1 MSIPDQTGREASA
14 ARPGALLPPFSEEA
28 EAIALGAVLLDP
40 ETMLDLCRVHQL
52 VPESFYLSGHRTIY
66 EAMLELA
73 ASHRP
78 IEIPALV
85 ELLTQTG
92 RLEAAGGEDALL
104 SIVSRATSVAY
115 AEYYIKRVFEN
126 HLLRRV
132 LDAAREV
139 TESCYRAD
147 LGAEGVLERAESAF
161 FSLSENR
168 AGTEKSWRDLV
179 KQEMVEAE
187 RLLSEK
193 KSLTGISTGFVDI
206 DAKLLGMQ
214 KSDLLILAARPS
226 MGKTSLALNI
236 AENVATGA
244 RRQTPLP
251 VAVFSLDMSAA
262 ALVRRMICCRARVSA
277 KDLSTGRLGAGDHAQ
292 LVQAADELSRAP
304 IYVDDTA
311 GLEVEELRSRSRR
324 LKRKYGIQF
333 IVVDYLQLL
342 NCSARARDGRQQE
355 TAAISQNLK
364 AMAKEL
370 QVPVL
375 VLSQFSRAPE
385 NRGKEAIPKLSDL
398 RDSGAIEQDADIVFL
413 LRRPSYYKE
422 GKDSDDLTLAIVD
435 VAKHRNGPTGE
446 VRLNFFSD
454 YTRFDN
460 RIEAPGADE

>member
-14 ARPGALLPPFSEEA
+14 TRPGALLPPYSEEA

-52 VPESFYLSGHRTIY
+52 VPESFYLTGHRTIY
-66 EAMLELA
+66 EAMLEL
-73 ASHRP
+73 STTHRP

-92 RLEAAGGEDALL
+92 RLEAAGGEDAIL

-168 AGTEKSWRDLV
+168 AGTEKPWRDLV

-244 RRQTPLP
+244 RRQPVRP
-251 VAVFSLDMSAA
+251 VAVFSLEMSAE
-262 ALVRRMICCRARVSA
+262 ALVRRMICCRAHVSA

-304 IYVDDTA
+304 
-311 GLEVEELRSRSRR
+311 ES
-324 LKRKYGIQF
+324 
-333 IVVDYLQLL
+333 
-342 NCSARARDGRQQE
+342 
-355 TAAISQNLK
+355 
-364 AMAKEL
+364 
-370 QVPVL
+370 
-375 VLSQFSRAPE
+375 
-385 NRGKEAIPKLSDL
+385 RGKDAIPKLSNL
-398 RDSGAIEQDADIVFL
+398 YDSGAIEQDADIVFL

-446 VRLNFFSD
+446 VRLNFFAD

-460 RIEAPGADE
+460 RIEAAGVGDE

>member
-1 MSIPDQTGREASA
+1 MSIPDPTGREASA
-14 ARPGALLPPFSEEA
+14 ARPGALLPPYSEEA

-66 EAMLELA
+66 EAMLEMA
-73 ASHRP
+73 AAHRP
-78 IEIPALV
+78 LEIPALV
-85 ELLTQTG
+85 EHLTQTG

-104 SIVSRATSVAY
+104 AIVSRATSVAY

-161 FSLSENR
+161 FALSENR
-168 AGTEKSWRDLV
+168 AGTEKPWRDLV

-244 RRQTPLP
+244 RRQPVRP
-251 VAVFSLDMSAA
+251 VAVFSLEMSAE
-262 ALVRRMICCRARVSA
+262 ALVRRMICCRAHVSA
-277 KDLSTGRLGAGDHAQ
+277 KDLSTGRLGVSDHAQ
-292 LVQAADELSRAP
+292 LVQAASTSSPTIPASTTASEPPCPTNNPLERGRPARFHLHNPPFLVEAIRVRA
-304 IYVDDTA
+304 A
-311 GLEVEELRSRSRR
+311 A
-324 LKRKYGIQF
+324 F
-333 IVVDYLQLL
+333 
-342 NCSARARDGRQQE
+342 E
-355 TAAISQNLK
+355 TS
-364 AMAKEL
+364 MS
-370 QVPVL
+370 
-375 VLSQFSRAPE
+375 VLSSRLPPGPQNGGLGDSFAITGNPLFSP
-385 NRGKEAIPKLSDL
+385 
-398 RDSGAIEQDADIVFL
+398 
-413 LRRPSYYKE
+413 
-422 GKDSDDLTLAIVD
+422 
-435 VAKHRNGPTGE
+435 
-446 VRLNFFSD
+446 
-454 YTRFDN
+454 
-460 RIEAPGADE
+460 

>member
-85 ELLTQTG
+85 ELLAQTG

-104 SIVSRATSVAY
+104 TIVSRATSVAY

-251 VAVFSLDMSAA
+251 VAVFSLEMSAE

-292 LVQAADELSRAP
+292 LVQAADE
-304 IYVDDTA
+304 
-311 GLEVEELRSRSRR
+311 
-324 LKRKYGIQF
+324 
-333 IVVDYLQLL
+333 
-342 NCSARARDGRQQE
+342 
-355 TAAISQNLK
+355 
-364 AMAKEL
+364 
-370 QVPVL
+370 
-375 VLSQFSRAPE
+375 FSRAPE

-435 VAKHRNGPTGE
+435 VAKPRNGPTGE

-460 RIEAPGADE
+460 RIEAAGVDE

>member
-1 MSIPDQTGREASA
+1 
-14 ARPGALLPPFSEEA
+14 
-28 EAIALGAVLLDP
+28 
-40 ETMLDLCRVHQL
+40 
-52 VPESFYLSGHRTIY
+52 
-66 EAMLELA
+66 
-73 ASHRP
+73 
-78 IEIPALV
+78 
-85 ELLTQTG
+85 
-92 RLEAAGGEDALL
+92 
-104 SIVSRATSVAY
+104 
-115 AEYYIKRVFEN
+115 
-126 HLLRRV
+126 
-132 LDAAREV
+132 
-139 TESCYRAD
+139 
-147 LGAEGVLERAESAF
+147 
-161 FSLSENR
+161 
-168 AGTEKSWRDLV
+168 
-179 KQEMVEAE
+179 MVEAE

-251 VAVFSLDMSAA
+251 VAVFSLEMSAE

-311 GLEVEELRSRSRR
+311 GLEVEELRSRARR

-446 VRLNFFSD
+446 VRLNFFAD

-460 RIEAPGADE
+460 RIEAAGVGDE

>member
-1 MSIPDQTGREASA
+1 
-14 ARPGALLPPFSEEA
+14 
-28 EAIALGAVLLDP
+28 
-40 ETMLDLCRVHQL
+40 
-52 VPESFYLSGHRTIY
+52 
-66 EAMLELA
+66 
-73 ASHRP
+73 
-78 IEIPALV
+78 
-85 ELLTQTG
+85 
-92 RLEAAGGEDALL
+92 
-104 SIVSRATSVAY
+104 
-115 AEYYIKRVFEN
+115 
-126 HLLRRV
+126 
-132 LDAAREV
+132 
-139 TESCYRAD
+139 
-147 LGAEGVLERAESAF
+147 
-161 FSLSENR
+161 
-168 AGTEKSWRDLV
+168 
-179 KQEMVEAE
+179 MVEAE

-244 RRQTPLP
+244 RRQPVRP
-251 VAVFSLDMSAA
+251 VAVFSLEMSAE
-262 ALVRRMICCRARVSA
+262 ALVRRMICCRAHVSA
-277 KDLSTGRLGAGDHAQ
+277 KDLSTGRLGASDHAQ

-311 GLEVEELRSRSRR
+311 GLEVEELRSRARR
-324 LKRKYGIQF
+324 LKRKYGIEF

-385 NRGKEAIPKLSDL
+385 SRGKDAIPKLSDL

-446 VRLNFFSD
+446 VRLNFFAD

-460 RIEAPGADE
+460 RIEAAMPDE

>member
-1 MSIPDQTGREASA
+1 
-14 ARPGALLPPFSEEA
+14 
-28 EAIALGAVLLDP
+28 
-40 ETMLDLCRVHQL
+40 
-52 VPESFYLSGHRTIY
+52 
-66 EAMLELA
+66 
-73 ASHRP
+73 
-78 IEIPALV
+78 
-85 ELLTQTG
+85 
-92 RLEAAGGEDALL
+92 
-104 SIVSRATSVAY
+104 
-115 AEYYIKRVFEN
+115 
-126 HLLRRV
+126 
-132 LDAAREV
+132 
-139 TESCYRAD
+139 
-147 LGAEGVLERAESAF
+147 
-161 FSLSENR
+161 
-168 AGTEKSWRDLV
+168 
-179 KQEMVEAE
+179 
-187 RLLSEK
+187 
-193 KSLTGISTGFVDI
+193 
-206 DAKLLGMQ
+206 
-214 KSDLLILAARPS
+214 
-226 MGKTSLALNI
+226 
-236 AENVATGA
+236 
-244 RRQTPLP
+244 
-251 VAVFSLDMSAA
+251 
-262 ALVRRMICCRARVSA
+262 MICCRARVSA

-311 GLEVEELRSRSRR
+311 GLEVEELRSRARR

-413 LRRPSYYKE
+413 LLRRPSYYKE

-446 VRLNFFSD
+446 VRLNFFAD

-460 RIEAPGADE
+460 RIETAGPDE